1 MLTINLMKK
10 LIKIFLPVALL
21 VFPAITSAQ
30 LGGIGRLIEEVDH
43 IVTVLIPLL
52 VGIALLVFFWGL
64 VKFIFAQGSETVKTE
79 AKKVMGWGL
88 VALFVMISVWGLV
101 RFMQEAL
108 LGGTDFTAPPVPV
121 LR

>member
-1 MLTINLMKK
+1 MKK
-10 LIKIFLPVALL
+10 LIKIFLLTVVLI
-21 VFPAITSAQ
+21 PAVTSAQ
-30 LGGIGRLIEEVDH
+30 LGGIGN
-43 IVTVLIPLL
+43 LL
-52 VGIALLVFFWGL
+52 NETDMVVRFSIGLLAGIALLVFFWGL
-64 VKFIFAQGSETVKTE
+64 VKFIFAQGSETIKTE

-108 LGGTDFTAPPVPV
+108 LGGVDFTAPPVPV